1 MVTVRNTPEIDAKY
15 GGLTGA
21 VLLVALSMGRG
32 RAYVFEYSTDQ
43 KNWTSCPTSVKVKTT
58 VSGLT
63 VGTTYYFRVQ
73 ATTRKGLQDWST
85 IVSFVVH

>member
-1 MVTVRNTPEIDAKY
+1 MGV
-15 GGLTGA
+15 
-21 VLLVALSMGRG
+21 VLLVARSMGEG
-32 RAYVFEYSTDQ
+32 SSYAFAFSTDQ
-43 KNWTSCPTSVKVKTT
+43 KSWTSCPTSLKVKTT

-73 ATTRKGLQDWST
+73 ATTKKGLQDWST